1 MLDELL
7 AFFFSSC
14 VRIFHLT
21 LCCLVEF
28 ELDLKKLDQ
37 EKTTVVFW
45 NGFLVVCGHFVYC
58 SDFIFITRLIFDRVE
73 YGCRGV

>member
-7 AFFFSSC
+7 AFFFPSC

-21 LCCLVEF
+21 LCCLVGF
-28 ELDLKKLDQ
+28 ELDFKK
-37 EKTTVVFW
+37 VVFW
-45 NGFLVVCGHFVYC
+45 NGHLVVCGHFVYC
-58 SDFIFITRLIFDRVE
+58 SDFIFITRLIFHRVE